1 MAIQPRRL
9 IVKMVKRVSAQ
20 FPRSF
25 PLVWSVPD
33 ALGRIAITFDD
44 GPTELTPKIL
54 DCLAS
59 SKTQATFF
67 VLGNEVA
74 RRPDIL
80 RQIVAEGH
88 EIGIHAYE
96 HNNQHYCHQV
106 RRCEKLLAELG
117 VTPHVLRPPSCKIQP
132 LDTVR
137 LWWRGYRT
145 IIYNIDTH
153 DSMRLENKWQGSPP
167 NYSLICSGDIILM
180 HDDKLL
186 CLQELPELLQW
197 VQKRQLRAVTV
208 SEMLESTTPVS

>member
-1 MAIQPRRL
+1 
-9 IVKMVKRVSAQ
+9 MVREISAH
-20 FPRSF
+20 FPRYF

-33 ALGRIAITFDD
+33 AMGRIAITFDD

-80 RQIVAEGH
+80 RQIIAEGH

-96 HNNQHYCHQV
+96 HNNQHYYHQV
-106 RRCEKLLAELG
+106 CRCEKLLAEFG
-117 VTPHVLRPPSCKIQP
+117 ITPHVLRPPNCKIQP
-132 LDTVR
+132 LETVR
-137 LWWRGYRT
+137 LWRRGYRT
-145 IIYNIDTH
+145 IIHNIDIH
-153 DSMRLENKWQGSPP
+153 DSMRLENKWQGPPP

-180 HDDKLL
+180 HDDNLL
-186 CLQELPELLQW
+186 CLQELPELLKWIQN
-197 VQKRQLRAVTV
+197 RQLRAVTV
-208 SEMLESTTPVS
+208 SEMVEAKMRLS